1 MTQDTNLR
9 TEDYTIVFGGDRK
22 IVRSDAFINGTEG
35 FIETLISI
43 GSRTDPLV
51 EVEYYIEAISEGS
64 VRVHIKAIYKNANEI
79 ATNHIVGVILIGI
92 LVNWIYDVIKT
103 DNSPQI
109 VINDD
114 SAIFEIGSQKIVV
127 PKDAIKYYE
136 RLKGSQDI
144 DRSIKKTF
152 KAAQSDSDITYVGI
166 NYDNGSKSVILEIP
180 RAEIEKL
187 AKDDEVEEKTDSVRA
202 EITIIRAILERSKRK
217 WEFDWNGVK
226 ISSSITDD
234 NFYKKFEGH
243 EYQIAPGDRLVVEL
257 KIKRRRDKVSGVW
270 EPISYEITSVWDV
283 AQDIKGI
290 QEKL

>member
-1 MTQDTNLR
+1 M
-9 TEDYTIVFGGDRK
+9 
-22 IVRSDAFINGTEG
+22 
-35 FIETLISI
+35 
-43 GSRTDPLV
+43 V

-127 PKDAIKYYE
+127 PKNAIKYYE
-136 RLKGSQDI
+136 KLKGSQDI

-152 KAAQSDSDITYVGI
+152 KAAQSDSDITYVGV